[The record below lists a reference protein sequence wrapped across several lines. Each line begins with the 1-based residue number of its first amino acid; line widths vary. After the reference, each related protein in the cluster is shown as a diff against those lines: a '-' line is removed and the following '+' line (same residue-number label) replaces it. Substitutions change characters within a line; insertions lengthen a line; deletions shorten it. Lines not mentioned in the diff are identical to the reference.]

1 MKRFFW
7 IFFGFLVWATAVS
20 AHGHAKAAPADPAV
34 LAEGKSLYLEHC
46 ARCHHADRI
55 GISGPPLLAPFLRKY
70 HSLPKLAAKI
80 KDGFPQTLMPTFEKL
95 SDAQRLAIATFIK
108 SPTNLKKYQWGKAQ
122 IEKSRI
128 HYSNPKKDLHIQDMA
143 DVMPV
148 VERDGGKVWIMEK
161 EKILD
166 KFELKNVHGG
176 IKYRFPDAD
185 SIFVPTRDGIVAKYS
200 LANGRLEESARQC
213 IYLRNV
219 SLSRDGKYGYTTCL
233 LPEQVV
239 VFDPANMNTIEVKP
253 LEGKISALYDLYTK
267 DQMIFTY
274 RDKPKV
280 GFVDTHT
287 NTITYRDIEE
297 PIEDFFIDPFD
308 KYLIATARHGKV
320 LRVYDIETLKVVFE
334 HAMTGMPHLFSATYW
349 YRDGH
354 FYFATPHLRSDYI
367 TVWEMYDWKFVRK
380 IPIGGDG
387 FFAKTHPA
395 TDYLWVDNGTDQL
408 ILVSKKDYSIKK
420 MIPVKGKQYIH
431 AEFSGDGKYTY
442 LSIYTHDGSI
452 EVWDT
457 KALKKIT
464 SYPADIPVGKYN
476 FICKNRRFYPML
488 FGIDI
493 ARDKFANRTVAEIS
507 ASLPSLKGKLSPFE
521 IRALKDYLKT
531 RTAQKKRTTP

>member
-1 MKRFFW
+1 MKQ
-7 IFFGFLVWATAVS
+7 FLTILILAGMLCSSSS
-20 AHGHAKAAPADPAV
+20 AREEKSPPVGPSV
-34 LAEGKSLYLEHC
+34 LKMGKTLYLEQC

-55 GISGPPLLAPFLRKY
+55 GISGPPLLPQFLKKY
-70 HSLPKLAAKI
+70 RSIPKLAAKI
-80 KDGFPQTLMPTFEKL
+80 KNGFPQTLMPTFEQL
-95 SDAQRLAIATFIK
+95 SDAQLKAIAHYIK
-108 SPTNLKKYQWGKAQ
+108 SPVDLKQYRWGKEE

-128 HYSNPKKDLHIQDMA
+128 HYNNPIKDLGIESMA

-161 EKILD
+161 EKVLD
-166 KFELKNVHGG
+166 KFALANVHGG

-200 LANGRLEESARQC
+200 LKNGRLEESAREC

-219 SLSRDGKYGYTTCL
+219 SLSRDGKYGYATCL
-233 LPEQVV
+233 LPEQMVI
-239 VFDPANMNTIEVKP
+239 FDTEDMHTVEVKP

-267 DQMIFTY
+267 DQMVFTY

-280 GFVDTHT
+280 AFVDTHT
-287 NTITYRDIEE
+287 FEISYREIKE

-308 KYLIATARHGKV
+308 RYLIATARHGKV
-320 LRVYDIETLKVVFE
+320 LRVYDIHSLRVVFE
-334 HAMTGMPHLFSATYW
+334 HEMTGMPHLFSATYW
-349 YRDGH
+349 YHDGH

-367 TVWEMYDWKFVRK
+367 TVWEMYDWKFVKK

-395 TDYLWVDNGTDQL
+395 TDYLWVDNGSDAL

-420 MIPVKGKQYIH
+420 LVPVPGKQYIH

-442 LSIYTHDGSI
+442 LSIYEHDGSI

-457 KALKKIT
+457 RKLTKIT

-488 FGIDI
+488 FGQEIAKEKFPGKSAEDI
-493 ARDKFANRTVAEIS
+493 FKDILESKGELGEFELRSLMDYIKVHSAR
-507 ASLPSLKGKLSPFE
+507 
-521 IRALKDYLKT
+521 
-531 RTAQKKRTTP
+531 Q

>member
-1 MKRFFW
+1 MKK
-7 IFFGFLVWATAVS
+7 IFLVAVIVL
-20 AHGHAKAAPADPAV
+20 AAYGTVEARNHKSTPADPKV
-34 LAEGKSLYLEHC
+34 LAQGKALYLEHC

-55 GISGPPLLAPFLRKY
+55 GISGPPLLPQFLRKY
-70 HSLPKLAAKI
+70 RSLPNLAAKI

-95 SDAQRLAIATFIK
+95 GDTQRLAIATYIK
-108 SPTNLKKYQWGKAQ
+108 SPSDLKKYKWGKDQ

-128 HYSNPKKDLHIQDMA
+128 HYANPKKDLHIQDMA

-200 LANGRLEESARQC
+200 LKNGRLEESTRQC

-219 SLSRDGKYGYTTCL
+219 SLSRDGKYGFTTCL
-233 LPEQVV
+233 LPEQMV
-239 VFDPANMNTIEVKP
+239 VFDTDDMHTVEVKP
-253 LEGKISALYDLYTK
+253 LEGKVSALYDLYTK
-267 DQMIFTY
+267 DQMVFTY

-287 NTITYRDIEE
+287 LKISWRDIAE

-308 KYLIATARHGKV
+308 RYLIATARHGKV
-320 LRVYDIETLKVVFE
+320 LRVYDINTLRVVFE
-334 HAMTGMPHLFSATYW
+334 HEMKGMPHLFSATYW
-349 YRDGH
+349 YHDGH

-367 TVWEMYDWKFVRK
+367 TIWEMYDWKFVRK

-395 TDYLWVDNGTDQL
+395 TPYLWVDNGTDEL
-408 ILVSKKDYSIKK
+408 VLVSKKDYSIKK
-420 MIPVKGKQYIH
+420 LTPRKGKQYIH

-442 LSIYTHDGSI
+442 LSIYEHDGDLL
-452 EVWDT
+452 VWDT
-457 KALKKIT
+457 KSLKEIAD
-464 SYPADIPVGKYN
+464 YPADIPVGKYN

-488 FGIDI
+488 FGHEI
-493 ARDKFANRTVAEIS
+493 AAEKFAGKNADEILQAIIKS
-507 ASLPSLKGKLSPFE
+507 EGKYSEFEMRSLM
-521 IRALKDYLKT
+521 DYLKVISG
-531 RTAQKKRTTP
+531 KK